1 VDAFFKG
8 LGRFIE
14 EKRAFVIIASIVL
27 LAGAMFGATRLTWAT
42 GMETMMNTNS
52 QVYQDYQE
60 FNNYFGAETIIVMAR
75 ADNLNNLVSLNNVS
89 EIDAIEQQLSGQ
101 DDVLSVVGPGFAL
114 RQAMAQMTGSSTLP
128 PDQATLNAILLDNGA
143 IRPEMKAFLPTD
155 SIGIVIITMKGGVTQ
170 AQVDA
175 LVSSAKT
182 AIANAHFSGVQGSV
196 TGASVIFAEMQ
207 TLMTKSMSTM
217 IGISMLL
224 MLVILAVVFSVRG
237 FFAWRW
243 LPLGAVAIGSIYA
256 FGMMGWLSVPITMVS
271 MAILPILI
279 GLGVDYAVQ
288 FHNRYD
294 EEARRGET
302 VAEAIIDSVRHI
314 GPAIAIAIIAAAL
327 GFVALFISPVPMI
340 RQFGQMLVIGIVACY
355 LVSLFI
361 LLPILYIH
369 DRGRAAKINGKNVK
383 AANEARAGVV
393 ERGLGKLAPWVIRN
407 PVMIISIATLFT
419 IVGVSLD
426 SKIPTETDENKYISQ
441 DLPLMKDFNELSQ
454 LSGGS
459 AAFSIMVKGANVTS
473 PDALNWMLNVES
485 KILSQ
490 STVPVV
496 GASGIADTVSQIS
509 QGQIPPTQSGV
520 DQALGYVPA
529 LLKGNLLTSDNT
541 MANITVRTGPGVGT
555 EQLKELKDVIQEYV
569 NSPPAGVSAIVTG
582 QGVIG
587 LEIMNSL
594 TSGRTEMT
602 LLGIG
607 LVFLGL
613 FLLFK
618 FNGARALIATLPVA
632 MIIGWSSVV
641 MYLGHI
647 KYTALTATLGSLII
661 GIGVEFT
668 ILIMMRYNEERKK
681 GERPEVAMTTAM
693 TKIGRAVITSGL
705 TVVGGFGALL
715 FAKDFP
721 ILTDFGAVTMINVG
735 FALISSLVVLPTI
748 IVAVDRRKREPQPE
762 SSPNL
767 LTRT

>member
-1 VDAFFKG
+1 MDAFFKG

-14 EKRAFVIIASIVL
+14 EKRALVIIASVIL

-42 GMETMMNTNS
+42 GMETMVNTDS
-52 QVYQDYQE
+52 QVYRDYQE
-60 FNNYFGAETIIVMAR
+60 FNDYFGADTVIVLTR
-75 ADNLNNLVSLNNVS
+75 ADGLTELVNLGNVS
-89 EIDAIEQQLSGQ
+89 QVDAIEQQLSGQ
-101 DDVLSVVGPGFAL
+101 DGVLSVVGPGFAL
-114 RQAMAQMTGSSTLP
+114 RQAMAQITGAAVLP
-128 PDQATLNAILLDNGA
+128 PDQATLNAILLDNGE
-143 IRPEMKAFLPTD
+143 IRPEMRNFFPTD
-155 SIGIVIITMKGGVTQ
+155 TIGIVIVTMKGGVSQ
-170 AQVDA
+170 AQIDS
-175 LVSSAKT
+175 LVSSAKA
-182 AIANAHFSGVQGSV
+182 AIADATFTGVQGSV
-196 TGASVIFAEMQ
+196 TGASVIFSEMQ
-207 TLMTKSMSTM
+207 ALMTKSMSTM
-217 IGISMLL
+217 ISISMLL

-243 LPLGAVAIGSIYA
+243 LPLGVVAIGSIYA

-302 VAEAIIDSVRHI
+302 VGEAIIDSVRHI

-340 RQFGQMLVIGIVACY
+340 RQFGQMLVMGIVACY

-369 DRGRAAKINGKNVK
+369 DRGKAAKTNGNNTKPL
-383 AANEARAGVV
+383 AEGRAGLV

-407 PVMIISIATLFT
+407 PVLIIAIAVLCT
-419 IVGVSLD
+419 VAGVALD
-426 SKIPTETDENKYISQ
+426 GRIPTETDEQKYISQ
-441 DLPLMKDFNELSQ
+441 DLPLMKDFNELAQ

-459 AAFSIMVKGANVTS
+459 AAFSIMIKGTNVTS
-473 PDALNWMLNVES
+473 PGALVWMIDVEG

-490 STVPVV
+490 SAVPVI
-496 GASGIADTVSQIS
+496 GASGIADTVAQIN
-509 QGQIPPTQSGV
+509 QGQIPETQAGI
-520 DQALGYVPA
+520 DQALSYVPA
-529 LLKGNLLTSDNT
+529 LLKGNLLTPDNT
-541 MANITVRTGPGVGT
+541 VANITIRTGPGIGT
-555 EQLKELKDVIQEYV
+555 EQLRELKNVIQNYID
-569 NSPPAGVSAIVTG
+569 SPPAGVTATVTG
-582 QGVIG
+582 EGIIG

-602 LLGIG
+602 LLGVA
-607 LVFLGL
+607 LVFVGL
-613 FLLFK
+613 FLLFR
-618 FNGARALIATLPVA
+618 FNAARALIATLPVA
-632 MIIGWSSVV
+632 MIIGWSSIV
-641 MYLGHI
+641 MFLGHI

-681 GERPEVAMTTAM
+681 GETPEVAMTTAM

-715 FAKDFP
+715 FARDFP

-735 FALISSLVVLPTI
+735 FALVSSLVVLPTI
-748 IVAVDRRKREPQPE
+748 IVAVDRRKLEVIKARAIE
-762 SSPNL
+762 
-767 LTRT
+767 TTTVK

>member
-1 VDAFFKG
+1 MDAFFKG

-14 EKRAFVIIASIVL
+14 EKRTLVIVASIVL
-27 LAGAMFGATRLTWAT
+27 LLGAMVGATRLTWAT
-42 GMETMMNTNS
+42 GMETMMDANS
-52 QVYQDYQE
+52 QVYKDYQE
-60 FNNYFGAETIIVMAR
+60 FNDNFGADAIIVLAR
-75 ADNLNNLVSLNNVS
+75 ADGLNNLLNLANITELDS
-89 EIDAIEQQLSGQ
+89 IEQQLSGE
-101 DDVLSVVGPGFAL
+101 DGVLSVVGPGFAL
-114 RQAMAQMTGSSTLP
+114 RQAMAQVTGSAVLP

-143 IRPEMKAFLPTD
+143 VRPEMKNFFPTD
-155 SIGIVIITMKGGVTQ
+155 TIGIVIITMKGGATQ
-170 AQVDA
+170 AQIDA
-175 LVSSAKT
+175 LVSDANT
-182 AIANAHFSGVQGSV
+182 AIDNASFSGVQGSV

-207 TLMTKSMSTM
+207 TLMSKSMSTM
-217 IGISMLL
+217 ISISMLL

-243 LPLGAVAIGSIYA
+243 LPLGAVVIGSVYA

-302 VAEAIIDSVRHI
+302 VGEAIIDSVRHI

-369 DRGRAAKINGKNVK
+369 DRGKADKAIGKNGKV
-383 AANEARAGVV
+383 AAEGRAGVV
-393 ERGLGKLAPWVIRN
+393 ERSLGKLAPWVIRN
-407 PVMIISIATLFT
+407 PVAIITVAALFT
-419 IVGVSLD
+419 VLGVALD
-426 SKIPTETDENKYISQ
+426 NKIPTETDENKYISQ
-441 DLPLMKDFNELSQ
+441 DLPLMKDFNELAQ

-459 AAFSIMVKGANVTS
+459 AAFNIMIKGANVTS
-473 PDALNWMLNVES
+473 PEALNWMLGVEG

-490 STVPVV
+490 SAVPVV
-496 GASGIADTVSQIS
+496 GATGIADTVAQIN
-509 QGQIPPTQSGV
+509 QGQIPPTQAAV

-529 LLKGNLLTSDNT
+529 LLKGNLLTPDDA
-541 MANITVRTGPGVGT
+541 MANITVRTGPGIST
-555 EQLKELKDVIQEYV
+555 DQLKELKNAIEGYIT
-569 NSPPAGVSAIVTG
+569 SPPAGIKATVTG

-602 LLGIG
+602 LLGIA

-613 FLLFK
+613 FLLFR

-632 MIIGWSSVV
+632 MIIGWSSIV

-681 GERPEVAMTTAM
+681 GEAPEVAMTTAM

-715 FAKDFP
+715 FARDFP

-735 FALISSLVVLPTI
+735 FALVSSLVVLPTI
-748 IVAVDRRKREPQPE
+748 IVAVDKRKSVPVKVAAQIG
-762 SSPNL
+762 
-767 LTRT
+767 

>member
-1 VDAFFKG
+1 MDVFFKH

-14 EKRAFVIIASIVL
+14 EKRALVIIGSIVL
-27 LAGAMFGATRLTWAT
+27 LLGAMFGATRLTWAT
-42 GMETMMNTNS
+42 GMETMMDTKS

-60 FNNYFGAETIIVMAR
+60 FNDNFGADTVIILAR
-75 ADNLNNLVSLNNVS
+75 AESLTNLVNLANVS
-89 EIDAIEQQLSGQ
+89 AMDAVEQQMSSQ
-101 DDVLSVVGPGFAL
+101 DGVLSVVGPGFAL
-114 RQAMAQMTGSSTLP
+114 RQSMAQLTGEAVLP

-143 IRPEMKAFLPTD
+143 IRPQMKNFFPTD
-155 SIGIVIITMKGGVTQ
+155 TVSIVVITMKGGVTTQ
-170 AQVDA
+170 QVDGVVA
-175 LVSSAKT
+175 SAKS
-182 AIANAHFSGVQGSV
+182 AIGSAPLSGVQGSV

-207 TLMTKSMSTM
+207 SLMSKSMGTM

-224 MLVILAVVFSVRG
+224 MLIILAVVFSVRG
-237 FFAWRW
+237 FFVWRW
-243 LPLGAVAIGSIYA
+243 LPLGAVVIGSIYA

-294 EEARRGET
+294 EEAKRGET
-302 VAEAIIDSVRHI
+302 VGEAIIDSVRHI

-340 RQFGQMLVIGIVACY
+340 RQFGQMLVIGIIACY

-369 DRGRAAKINGKNVK
+369 DRNKGLKTTTKNERVS
-383 AANEARAGVV
+383 ASEIHVGLV

-407 PVMIISIATLFT
+407 PVLIITVAALFT
-419 IVGVSLD
+419 VLGAGLD
-426 SKIPTETDENKYISQ
+426 GRIPTETDENKYISQ
-441 DLPLMKDFNELSQ
+441 DLPLMKDFTELAQ

-459 AAFSIMVKGANVTS
+459 AAFNIMVKGTNVTS
-473 PDALNWMLNVES
+473 PEALNWMLEVEGR
-485 KILSQ
+485 ILSQ
-490 STVPVV
+490 STVSVV
-496 GASGIADTVSQIS
+496 GASGIADTVSQIG
-509 QGQIPPTQSGV
+509 QGRIPPTQAAI
-520 DQALGYVPA
+520 DQTLGYVPA
-529 LLKGNLLTSDNT
+529 LVKGNLLTSDNT
-541 MANITVRTGPGVGT
+541 MANITIRTGPGVTT
-555 EQLKELKDVIQEYV
+555 EQLKELKNVIV
-569 NSPPAGVSAIVTG
+569 NYIASPPAGVTATVTG

-602 LLGIG
+602 LLGIA

-618 FNGARALIATLPVA
+618 FNGVRALIATLPVA

-668 ILIMMRYNEERKK
+668 ILMMMRYNEERQK
-681 GERPEVAMTTAM
+681 GEKPEVAMTTAM

-715 FAKDFP
+715 FARDFP

-735 FALISSLVVLPTI
+735 FALVSSLIVLPTI
-748 IVAVDRRKREPQPE
+748 IVAIDNRKRVRNEPVVKN
-762 SSPNL
+762 SVA
-767 LTRT
+767 